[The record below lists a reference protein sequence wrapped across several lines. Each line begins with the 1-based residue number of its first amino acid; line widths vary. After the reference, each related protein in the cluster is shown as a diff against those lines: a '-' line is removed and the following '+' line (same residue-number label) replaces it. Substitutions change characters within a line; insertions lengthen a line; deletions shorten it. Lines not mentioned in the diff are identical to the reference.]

1 MTRQQYSERG
11 HSEPP
16 KRPMVIWQ
24 RQGRKLGEY
33 LLVQDKP
40 LTVGRDASSTI
51 QIDSPYISKNH
62 AVLAFRNGE
71 WALEDLN
78 SANGTRVNGN
88 PIRIHFGL
96 QPGDEIQVGDDVLQ
110 FVDAVARAEGAHAAA
125 GPNKLLR
132 LGLVAVVTGGALL
145 AVLVLLTRSSAPSSP
160 GSDPARK
167 DGGGGVVPAPSG
179 PVRLVDTAL
188 INQTLARAKRTGVG
202 EADLLFDEGLL
213 NLQSGRYRDA
223 AQLFVAAQARRPND
237 PGIKSRL
244 SDAQRALDQAIA
256 EALAEA
262 DLAGRQLRF
271 EDARLA
277 WERILAMTYPGD
289 PRNAQAS
296 ENLRKLEDERRKRG
310 GR

>member
-1 MTRQQYSERG
+1 MTRQQYSERE

-16 KRPMVIWQ
+16 KRPMLIWQ

-33 LLVQDKP
+33 VLLPDRP
-40 LTVGRDASSTI
+40 LTVGRDASSSV

-62 AVLAFRNGE
+62 AVLAFRNGD
-71 WALEDLN
+71 WVLEDLN

-96 QPGDEIQVGDDVLQ
+96 KPGDEIQIGDDVLQ
-110 FVDAVARAEGAHAAA
+110 FVDAKSQTERPRAAA
-125 GPNKLLR
+125 GSSKLLR
-132 LGLVAVVTGGALL
+132 LGLVAVVTGGVLL
-145 AVLVLLTRSSAPSSP
+145 AVLIFLTRSSAPSSP
-160 GSDPARK
+160 AEVAAQK
-167 DGGGGVVPAPSG
+167 GGGGGPAPAPSG
-179 PVRLVDTAL
+179 PVRLVDTTL
-188 INQTLARAKRTGVG
+188 INQTLARARRTGVG
-202 EADLLFDEGLL
+202 EADILFDEGLL

-244 SDAQRALDQAIA
+244 SDAQRALDQALA

-262 DLAGRQLRF
+262 DLAGQQLRY

-289 PRNAQAS
+289 PRNGQAS
-296 ENLRKLEDERRKRG
+296 ENLRKLEEERRKRG